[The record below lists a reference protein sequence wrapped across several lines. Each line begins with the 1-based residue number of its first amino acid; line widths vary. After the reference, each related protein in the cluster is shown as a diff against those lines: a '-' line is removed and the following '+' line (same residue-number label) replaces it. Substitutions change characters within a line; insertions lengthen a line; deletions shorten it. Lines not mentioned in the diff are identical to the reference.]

1 MAEEPDNLVLVQ
13 LREIRAKLDK
23 LDKIEADVS
32 TLTTQL
38 EGVAEA
44 TYVGVGLATMAN
56 HKFDRLTDRFDA
68 IDRRLQKVEG
78 APAP

>member
-1 MAEEPDNLVLVQ
+1 MAEEPENLVLVQ
-13 LREIRAKLDK
+13 LREIRTK

-56 HKFDRLTDRFDA
+56 HKFDRLTDRIDA
-68 IDRRLQKVEG
+68 IDQRLQKVEG

>member
-23 LDKIEADVS
+23 LDKI
-32 TLTTQL
+32 